1 MQKMIIIEDD
11 PAISDLI
18 KLNLELAGY
27 ECRQAYSGKD
37 AQSVLSGFTP
47 DLILLDI
54 SLPDMEGYELM
65 ERFRRIEVPVIF
77 LTARNALAEKVKGLK
92 MGADDYIVK
101 PFEAMELLA
110 RIEAVLRRYG
120 RKSDRIACGGLEIHL
135 EERTVKR
142 DGAVIELTM
151 KEYELL
157 LLLLG
162 NRNKALSREKI
173 LELVWGYEY
182 GGETRTVDIHIQKIR
197 RKLGWE
203 DLIKTVYKFGYR
215 LEVLP

>member
-1 MQKMIIIEDD
+1 MEHIIIIEDD
-11 PAISDLI
+11 RAISDLI

-27 ECRQAYSGKD
+27 VCRQAYSGQE
-37 AQSVLSGFTP
+37 AQSILPDFSP
-47 DLILLDI
+47 DLALLDI
-54 SLPDMEGYELM
+54 SLPDMEGYELL
-65 ERFRRIEVPVIF
+65 ERFKRMEVPVIF
-77 LTARNALAEKVKGLK
+77 LTARNALVDKVKGLK

-120 RKSDRIACGGLEIHL
+120 RKSDRLNFGGLEIHL
-135 EERTVKR
+135 EERIVKKE
-142 DGAVIELTM
+142 GVIIELTM

-157 LLLLG
+157 LLLIN

-173 LELVWGYEY
+173 LELVWDYEY
-182 GGETRTVDIHIQKIR
+182 SGETRTVDIHIQKIR
-197 RKLGWE
+197 KKLGWE

-215 LEVLP
+215 LEVIT